1 MHVILLYGSVRSPL
15 TLIMLKAQYFKDEEN
30 PIEFPL
36 RSYV

>member
-15 TLIMLKAQYFKDEEN
+15 NLIMVKTQYFKDGEN
-30 PIEFPL
+30 PIEIPL